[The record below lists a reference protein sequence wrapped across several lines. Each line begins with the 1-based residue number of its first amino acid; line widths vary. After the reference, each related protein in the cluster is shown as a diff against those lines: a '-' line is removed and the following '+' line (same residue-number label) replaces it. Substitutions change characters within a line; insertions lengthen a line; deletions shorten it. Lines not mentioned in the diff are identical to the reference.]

1 MLKNIVTNCIS
12 YCKDSYEE
20 LAHKTTWPTRKE
32 LTHSAIVVLIA
43 SIVIA
48 IVVFAEDK
56 VFQTL
61 MQLIYS
67 IKF

>member
-1 MLKNIVTNCIS
+1 M
-12 YCKDSYEE
+12 
-20 LAHKTTWPTRKE
+20 
-32 LTHSAIVVLIA
+32 HSAIVVLVA
-43 SIVIA
+43 SIIIA

-61 MQLIYS
+61 LQAIYS